1 MTARNPLVLID
12 GKLQELPAGDTVN
25 GATGGGSAAPSPS
38 RLLIYYGYPSS
49 YKGIYNNAS
58 VIADIAAN
66 YDIWICGDTYD
77 NPAHED
83 YANTQAIIAGVRA
96 AGVKVFGY
104 VPIGT
109 NTENRSIATMQTSV
123 DRWVTLNVDGIFL
136 DEFGFDYQNTRTRQK
151 TMVDYVHGKGLPVCA
166 NAWTYHDFACDN
178 ISELPWGSGD
188 WRYVNFQTYNPTNIA
203 LTRWPTDCYLI
214 ENFCY
219 DNTGPASRW
228 DAQERFQMVTTLNA
242 TKNVTLWACAV
253 LAETVG
259 GTVDTTKTGNLT
271 SMTDIMSYVS
281 ANAYLY
287 GINTVGIGG
296 FSFGAGGTPV
306 VGQIANIASAATSA
320 ISENFTTGIFTR
332 SFGDFTITVTN
343 IDTAQYVDVT
353 ATPVLSDAPTSTP
366 GATPP
371 GGNSG
376 EIQFNNGGSFGG
388 ATNVEINNGDLTL
401 VSNPSPVTPPAG
413 SVKIFG
419 RTFGNART
427 MPAVVGPSGMDY
439 ALMPSMWRQKIGIWT
454 PPGNATTVPGVF
466 GTTAWTAVG
475 TATAR
480 SVATTNLLTRMRR
493 LGYVSAATAGSL
505 ASIRTAQ
512 AQYTTGNGSGLG
524 GFFASFRFA
533 ITDAAAVSGA
543 RFFAGMSATTTAPTN
558 VEPSTLKNCIGV
570 AQLSTDATQLYLVY
584 GGSAAQT
591 AIALGTNFPPMAG
604 TGIANGVAYDL
615 TIWCPPNANGVVS
628 WTLERIGTTFSVG
641 GTIAPDTPGTQTPAN
656 TTLMNPVVW
665 RCNNAQ
671 AAAVGFDMINFYI
684 ETDY

>member
-12 GKLQELPAGDTVN
+12 GKLRELPAGDTVN
-25 GATGGGSAAPSPS
+25 GASGSAAAPALS

-49 YKGIYNNAS
+49 YRGIYNNAS
-58 VIADIAAN
+58 VIADISAN
-66 YDIWICGDTYD
+66 YDVWVCGDTYE

-109 NTENRSIATMQTSV
+109 NTSNRPIATMQTSV

-166 NAWTYHDFACDN
+166 NAWTFHDFVCDN
-178 ISELPWGSGD
+178 ASELPWIPDD
-188 WRYVNFQTYNPTNIA
+188 WRYDNFVTYNPTNIA

-219 DNTGPASRW
+219 DHLGPGDRW
-228 DAQERFQMVTTLNA
+228 EAQERVKTIINLNA
-242 TKNVTLWACAV
+242 TKNVNLWAVAV

-259 GTVDTTKTGNLT
+259 GTIDTAKTGNLT

-287 GINTVGIGG
+287 GIPTLGVGG

-306 VGQIANIASAATSA
+306 VGQIPNIASAATSA
-320 ISENFTTGIFTR
+320 LSENYTTGVFTR
-332 SFGDFTITVTN
+332 SFGDIAISVTN
-343 IDTAQYVDVT
+343 IDTAQSVDVT
-353 ATPVLSDAPTSTP
+353 ATPVLSDAPAQVP

-376 EIQFNNGGSFGG
+376 EIQFNSGG
-388 ATNVEINNGDLTL
+388 AFAGAANVEIDNGDLKL
-401 VSNPSPVTPPAG
+401 IVNASPVTPPADT
-413 SVKIFG
+413 VKLFG
-419 RTFGNART
+419 KKMGGGRV
-427 MPAVVGPSGMDY
+427 MPAAVGPSGVDY
-439 ALMPSMWRQKIGIWT
+439 ALMPSMWRQKVGLWT
-454 PPGNATTVPGVF
+454 PPGNATTVPGVL

-480 SVATTNLLTRMRR
+480 SVAATNLLTRMRR

-505 ASIRTAQ
+505 TSIRTAQ
-512 AQYTTGNGSGLG
+512 AQYTTGNGAGLG

-543 RFFAGMSATTTAPTN
+543 RQFVGMTSNTAAPTN
-558 VEPSTLKNCIGV
+558 VEPSTLTNCIGV

-591 AIALGTNFPPMAG
+591 AVALGTNFPPMAG
-604 TGIANGVAYDL
+604 TGIANGIAYDL
-615 TIWCPPNANGVVS
+615 AIWCPPNSNGVIN
-628 WTLERIGTTFSVG
+628 WTLERIGTSFSTS
-641 GTIAPDTPGTQTPAN
+641 GTITPATPGTQTPAS

-665 RCNNAQ
+665 RCNNAT
-671 AAAVGFDMINFYI
+671 AAAVAFDLISFYI